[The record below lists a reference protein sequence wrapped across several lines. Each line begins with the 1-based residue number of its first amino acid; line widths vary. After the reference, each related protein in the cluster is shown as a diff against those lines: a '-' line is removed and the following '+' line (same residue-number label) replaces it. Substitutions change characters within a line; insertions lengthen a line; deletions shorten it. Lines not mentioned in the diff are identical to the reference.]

1 MTIAL
6 WLLAG
11 AGACIA
17 AALAASRAGDRFAPR
32 LAVLAAAVLYGVSS
46 AFFFR
51 MLGPLFAALLSAL
64 VALAGASALVAITPR
79 ARRRSR
85 TERLAVALLGAAS
98 SVAVLV
104 TFTILLA
111 LIFESALFFTR
122 VAPLDFLGGA
132 AWNPQAAIRGDDGVA
147 AGAFGV
153 LPLVAGTLLVT
164 AVALAIAAPVGV
176 LAAAYLDAYASARVR
191 VIAKSTLELLAG
203 VPTVI
208 YGFFALLVVGPAV
221 RDGAAAIGAL
231 FGVDVDVTAQSA
243 LAAGLVMGVM
253 IIPFMSSLSSDVLS
267 AIPPTLKEGG
277 LALGSTKAEAMLKV
291 LLPAAA
297 PGLIA
302 ALLLAVSRAIGETM
316 IVVMAASRSANL
328 TFNPLERVTT
338 LTVQI
343 VALLTGDQEF
353 DSTKTLA
360 AFALGL
366 TLFLATLAL
375 NLVALVS
382 VKRFRM
388 RYE

>member
-1 MTIAL
+1 MIFAL

-11 AGACIA
+11 IGACIGS
-17 AALAASRAGDRFAPR
+17 ALAARRAGDRFAPR
-32 LAVLAAAVLYGVSS
+32 LAVLAAAILYGLAS
-46 AFFFR
+46 ALLFR
-51 MLGPLFAALLSAL
+51 ALDAPVAALASAG
-64 VALAGASALVAITPR
+64 AAFAGASALAAMTPR
-79 ARRRSR
+79 ARLRQR
-85 TERLAVALLGAAS
+85 TEQLAVAMLGAAS

-104 TFTILLA
+104 TFSILLA
-111 LIFESALFFTR
+111 LIFESALFFAR
-122 VAPLDFLGGA
+122 VSPIEFLGGA
-132 AWNPQAAIRGDDGVA
+132 AWNPQLAIRADGGA
-147 AGAFGV
+147 AEGAFGV
-153 LPLVAGTLLVT
+153 LPLFAGTLLIT
-164 AVALAIAAPVGV
+164 AVALVVAAPVGV
-176 LAAAYLDAYASARVR
+176 LAASYLDAYAGARVR

-208 YGFFALLVVGPAV
+208 YGFFALLVVGPLV
-221 RDGAAAIGAL
+221 RDAAAGISAL
-231 FGVDVDVTAQSA
+231 FGVEVDVTAQSA

-253 IIPFMSSLSSDVLS
+253 IIPFISSLSSDVLS
-267 AIPPTLKEGG
+267 AIPPTLKEGA
-277 LALGSTKAEAMLKV
+277 LALGSTKAETMLKV

-297 PGLIA
+297 PGLIG